1 MDMRLI
7 LRHLPDECNPDGQ
20 NDFGFKKLCVLAS
33 GRLDFSFMFS
43 SEIKSVHFTGI
54 GGTAMA
60 SAAAAMLDKGFAGTG
75 SDQNVYEPM
84 ASFLA
89 GKKIAVMNGYDERN
103 LAHKPDLVVIGN
115 AISRGNPEAEYV
127 LDHKLR
133 YCSLAALL
141 AEFFI
146 RGKRSIVVAGT
157 HGKTTTTSLL
167 AWVFEHNG
175 LNPSYLIGGIP
186 NNFSQGARFTD
197 SEWFIIEGDE
207 YDTAFFDKRSKF
219 IHYQPEIAIIN
230 NLEFD
235 HADIFD
241 NLDAVKKTFSHF
253 IRLVPRNGLLLGNGD
268 DANLKELLNVTHCP
282 VKRFGLGF
290 SGTGVSPVRSADEN
304 HRQDACATPDAL
316 AIRAF
321 NLRFGPTATEFEI
334 PSFKFHLNM
343 VGELNVRNALAVIG
357 AAKHCGLSN
366 KQIQS
371 AFDTFK
377 GIKRRME
384 VKGIAGGVTA
394 IDDFGH
400 HPTAIRETLRALR
413 IRYAKEKIWAV
424 FEPRSNTTRRNVF
437 QAELASSFADADAVI
452 VSQVARLEQL
462 AAAERLDPE
471 KLMRDIGATGKPTA
485 YLPDADAIVAH
496 LAKSAQG
503 GDVVVVFSNGGF
515 GGIHGKLLQ
524 RLGGR

>member
-1 MDMRLI
+1 
-7 LRHLPDECNPDGQ
+7 
-20 NDFGFKKLCVLAS
+20 
-33 GRLDFSFMFS
+33 MFS
-43 SEIKSVHFTGI
+43 SQIKSVHFTGI

-60 SAAAAMLDKGFAGTG
+60 SAAAAMLDKGFAVTG

-89 GKKIAVMNGYDERN
+89 AKRITVMNGYDEKN
-103 LAHKPDLVVIGN
+103 LSRRPDLVVIGN

-146 RGKRSIVVAGT
+146 RGKRSLVVAGT

-167 AWVFEHNG
+167 TWVFEHNG
-175 LNPSYLIGGIP
+175 FNPSYLIGGIP

-219 IHYQPEIAIIN
+219 IHYQPEVAIIN

-235 HADIFD
+235 HADIFE
-241 NLDAVKKTFSHF
+241 NLDAVKKTFGHF
-253 IRLVPRNGLLLGNGD
+253 IRLIPRNGLLLGNGD
-268 DANLKELLNVTHCP
+268 DVNLKPLLNVTHCP
-282 VKRFGLGF
+282 VKKFGLG
-290 SGTGVSPVRSADEN
+290 GDYAVY
-304 HRQDACATPDAL
+304 
-316 AIRAF
+316 AF
-321 NLRFGPTATEFEI
+321 NIRYGPTATEFEI
-334 PSFKFHLNM
+334 PSFKFHLNL
-343 VGELNVRNALAVIG
+343 VGEFNVRNALAVIG

-366 KQIQS
+366 KQIQG

-384 VKGIAGGVTA
+384 VKGIAGGVTV

-413 IRYAKEKIWAV
+413 IRYTKEKIWAV

-437 QAELASSFADADAVI
+437 QEELASAFADADAVV
-452 VSQVARLEQL
+452 VSEVARLEQIS
-462 AAAERLDPE
+462 AEERLNPE
-471 KLMRDIGATGKPTA
+471 KLMSDLKSVGKDAA
-485 YLPDADAIVAH
+485 YLPDVNAIVAH

-503 GDVVVVFSNGGF
+503 GDIICVFSNGGF
-515 GGIHGKLLQ
+515 DGIHGKLLAH
-524 RLGGR
+524 LGRR

>member
-1 MDMRLI
+1 
-7 LRHLPDECNPDGQ
+7 
-20 NDFGFKKLCVLAS
+20 
-33 GRLDFSFMFS
+33 MFS

-60 SAAAAMLDKGFAGTG
+60 SAAAAMLDKGFAVTG

-89 GKKIAVMNGYDERN
+89 AKKIPVMNGYAEQN
-103 LAHKPDLVVIGN
+103 LKHKPDLVVIGN
-115 AISRGNPEAEYV
+115 AISRGNPEAEFV

-167 AWVFEHNG
+167 TWVFEYNG

-186 NNFSQGARFTD
+186 NNFAQGARFTD
-197 SEWFIIEGDE
+197 SDWFIIEGDE

-235 HADIFD
+235 HADIFE

-268 DANLKELLNVTHCP
+268 DENLKELLNVTHCP
-282 VKRFGLGF
+282 VKKFGLG
-290 SGTGVSPVRSADEN
+290 GDYAVY
-304 HRQDACATPDAL
+304 
-316 AIRAF
+316 AF
-321 NLRFGPTATEFEI
+321 NIRYGPTATEFEI
-334 PSFKFHLNM
+334 PSFKFHLNL
-343 VGELNVRNALAVIG
+343 VGEFNVRNALAVIG

-377 GIKRRME
+377 GIKRRLE
-384 VKGIAGGVTA
+384 VKGIAGGVTV

-424 FEPRSNTTRRNVF
+424 IEPRSNTTRRNCF
-437 QAELASSFADADAVI
+437 QTELAESFADADAVV
-452 VSQVARLEQL
+452 VSQVARLEQIS
-462 AAAERLDPE
+462 ADERLNPE
-471 KLMRDIGATGKPTA
+471 KLMADIKASGKEAA
-485 YLPDADAIVAH
+485 YLPDANAIVMH
-496 LAKSAQG
+496 LAQHAQG
-503 GDVVVVFSNGGF
+503 GDVICVFSNGGF
-515 GGIHGKLLQ
+515 DGIHGKLLQ
-524 RLGGR
+524 HLSRR

>member
-1 MDMRLI
+1 
-7 LRHLPDECNPDGQ
+7 
-20 NDFGFKKLCVLAS
+20 
-33 GRLDFSFMFS
+33 MFS
-43 SEIKSVHFTGI
+43 SAIKSVHFIGI

-60 SAAAAMLDKGFAGTG
+60 SAAAAMQDKGFEVTG

-89 GKKIAVMNGYDERN
+89 SKNISVMNGYDERH
-103 LAHKPDLVVIGN
+103 LSHKPDLVIVGN

-133 YCSLAALL
+133 YTSLAALL

-146 RGKRSIVVAGT
+146 RGKRSLVVTGT

-167 AWVFEHNG
+167 TWVFEHNG
-175 LNPSYLIGGIP
+175 FNPSYLIGGIP

-219 IHYQPEIAIIN
+219 IHYQPEVAIIN

-235 HADIFD
+235 HADIFE
-241 NLDAVKKTFSHF
+241 NLAAIKKTFNHF
-253 IRLVPRNGLLLGNGD
+253 IRIVPRNGLLLGNGD
-268 DANLKELLNVTHCP
+268 DPNLAPLLNVTHCP
-282 VKRFGLGF
+282 VKRFGLG
-290 SGTGVSPVRSADEN
+290 
-304 HRQDACATPDAL
+304 PDNAVQ
-316 AIRAF
+316 AF
-321 NLRFGPTATEFEI
+321 NMRFGPTATDFEI
-334 PSFKFHLNM
+334 PSFKFHLNL

-384 VKGIAGGVTA
+384 VKGIAGGVTV

-400 HPTAIRETLRALR
+400 HPTAIRETMRALR
-413 IRYAKEKIWAV
+413 IKYAKEKIWAI
-424 FEPRSNTTRRNVF
+424 FEPRTNTTRRNVF
-437 QAELASSFADADAVI
+437 QNELAESFAEADAVV
-452 VSQVARLEQL
+452 VSQVARLDQL
-462 AAAERLDPE
+462 APEERLNPE
-471 KLMRDIGATGKPTA
+471 KLMQQISAGGKPA
-485 YLPDADAIVAH
+485 VYLPDADAIVNH
-496 LAKSAQG
+496 IGQHVQG

-524 RLGGR
+524 RLGRR

>member
-1 MDMRLI
+1 
-7 LRHLPDECNPDGQ
+7 
-20 NDFGFKKLCVLAS
+20 
-33 GRLDFSFMFS
+33 MFS
-43 SEIKSVHFTGI
+43 SEIKSVHFVGI

-60 SAAAAMLDKGFAGTG
+60 SAAAAMREKGFAVTG

-89 GKKIAVMNGYDERN
+89 AKKIEVMNGYGERN

-115 AISRGNPEAEYV
+115 AISRGNPEAEFV

-133 YCSLAALL
+133 YCSLPALL

-146 RGKRSIVVAGT
+146 RGKRSLVVSGT

-167 AWVFEHNG
+167 TWVFEHNG

-186 NNFSQGARFTD
+186 NNLGQGARFTD

-219 IHYQPEIAIIN
+219 IHYQPEVGIIN

-235 HADIFD
+235 HADIFE

-253 IRLVPRNGLLLGNGD
+253 IRLIPRNGLLLGNGD
-268 DANLKELLNVTHCP
+268 DANLAPLLNVTHCP
-282 VKRFGLGF
+282 VKRFGLGDDNAVH
-290 SGTGVSPVRSADEN
+290 G
-304 HRQDACATPDAL
+304 
-316 AIRAF
+316 F
-321 NLRFGPTATEFEI
+321 NLRLGPTASEFEI
-334 PSFKFHLNM
+334 PSFKFHLNL
-343 VGELNVRNALAVIG
+343 VGELNVRNALAVVA

-384 VKGIAGGVTA
+384 VRGIAGGVTL

-400 HPTAIRETLRALR
+400 HPTAIRETLAALR
-413 IRYAKEKIWAV
+413 VKYPAQKIWAL

-437 QAELASSFADADAVI
+437 QNDLVSAFSRADAVI
-452 VSQVARLEQL
+452 VSQVARLEQINPE
-462 AAAERLDPE
+462 ERLNPE
-471 KLMRDIGATGKPTA
+471 KLMADLKTSGKEA
-485 YLPDADAIVAH
+485 VYLPDADSIVTH
-496 LAKSAQG
+496 VAKHAQG
-503 GDVVVVFSNGGF
+503 GDIVVVFSNGGF
-515 GGIHGKLLQ
+515 GGIHGKLLE
-524 RLGGR
+524 RLARR